1 MKHQLIYNAFPLL
14 ESELKEDLE
23 KYGVIR
29 LYKKGEMIVKMG
41 QPLIHC
47 FSVLQGSVRAC
58 RESEKGSECLVAFLK
73 EGESFAMSVCE
84 DSSPETKKSFVTL
97 FAIKPTYILNLS
109 FNNKDLLAK
118 KYDGWYKYILS
129 TTVMYYGFYLKVIE
143 NIAFKK
149 LGIRIEFFLERL
161 SEITRKRILDTSHRE
176 IAKSLHCSREAVS
189 RQLKNLE
196 DSGRIKL
203 GRNQIELVNF

>member
-1 MKHQLIYNAFPLL
+1 MKHQLICNAFPFF
-14 ESELKEDLE
+14 EPDLKQDLE
-23 KYGVIR
+23 KYGLIR
-29 LYKKGEMIVKMG
+29 LYKKGETIVKMG
-41 QPLIHC
+41 QPLLHC
-47 FSVLQGSVRAC
+47 FSVLQGSVKAC

-73 EGESFAMSVCE
+73 EGDSFATSVCE
-84 DSSPETKKSFVTL
+84 DNTPEKKKSFVTL
-97 FAIKPTYILNLS
+97 IAIKQTYILNLS
-109 FNNKDLLAK
+109 FNDKDLLAK
-118 KYDGWYKYILS
+118 KYDGWYKYILATS
-129 TTVMYYGFYLKVIE
+129 MMYYGFYLNVIE

-196 DSGRIKL
+196 ESGRIKL
-203 GRNQIELVNF
+203 GHNQIELVNY